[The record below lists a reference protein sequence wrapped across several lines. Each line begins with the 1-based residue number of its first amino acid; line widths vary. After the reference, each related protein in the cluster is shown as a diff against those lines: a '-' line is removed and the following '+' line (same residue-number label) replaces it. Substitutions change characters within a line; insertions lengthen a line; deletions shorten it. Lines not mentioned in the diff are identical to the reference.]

1 MYDRSR
7 NEDYQGESDKAAAVL
22 GSSGFEHVFIGECCK
37 GGTVGGFHNWFHW
50 YTLEQVGRDE
60 TKMMGHSL
68 VCRPGS

>member
-7 NEDYQGESDKAAAVL
+7 TEDYQGETDKAGAVL

-60 TKMMGHSL
+60 MKMIGH
-68 VCRPGS
+68 